1 MIPETPFPPK
11 SGMNFFGNTNKKLVK
26 NSEKFLINQK
36 KWDFSGMRFFKITEL
51 PEKMRYSSTS
61 HIFDPYDL
69 FFDSIY
75 THKKESGRYL

>member
-1 MIPETPFPPK
+1 
-11 SGMNFFGNTNKKLVK
+11 
-26 NSEKFLINQK
+26 
-36 KWDFSGMRFFKITEL
+36 MRFLKITEL

-75 THKKESGRYL
+75 THKKESGRYLWQCGRMKANRFT